1 MKASHR
7 VTAIIAVCIPIFPAL
22 ADIFSFGGH
31 SWDQTYTPD
40 VLSFVGDG
48 QTLGGAVFSE
58 GLPQEVTRSVDF
70 PKTEK
75 GFDPRRS
82 IGYLDGSG
90 SGARALNLP
99 LYNEGSMMRHGI
111 SLSWSGNRMGPNLQ
125 GPDFLIFESGEGVDG
140 GKDSRGPELFMVR
153 VRNAATQQ
161 WTPWIHQGTNVF
173 QAYNKRTAAGA
184 YITAYDLDEFGLSF
198 GDSVDRLEI
207 ANMVRSDMI
216 VGSKVPFAGPVI
228 FNNRDRLGVRPRP
241 RVPFVGSYEQNL
253 LYSPDLLYVAFL
265 QKPLKNQF
273 SPSGEI
279 EEKIASSPKKTLSS
293 EETLADEVL
302 LLLAVEGQVSIFEN
316 ETDKFLPAEDI
327 FLNMSIAPGYS
338 ILTGDASAVTLLLP
352 DGGILILQPGS
363 LVSLDR
369 VAKINKTVAGN
380 GPASTKFMI
389 HLIRGAFLL
398 SNQTEQGEASFELD
412 AGRAGIKG
420 VGGVIYFQLGEPLRG
435 NRNEEAGKVRKRYFE
450 LKTGMLGVPTE
461 GKSLAFVAPVQ
472 RNPTFAPPNIN
483 PSNLPSDFSPYNL
496 SFQGLAWLKNPII
509 PDGTNLNTGDG
520 DFAHFDLD
528 KFFQILIPGGNTDG
542 GGQWGGASGN
552 SLGDIIGDDGRL
564 ALDPDAIDAIARDPY
579 IQKLFNLAGQG
590 NVRLMLDGSG
600 NPVFIL
606 EDGTEIKGV
615 DAPDTVKQLL
625 ADNPEFGNLLDLS
638 SEGVQ
643 VFMQDDGSL
652 VFQLEENIPGIN
664 GDIQLTLDEDGNMVF
679 LPDDGVGL
687 PDILPPGIIGDTSGD
702 QMVVKRPEGIQGMLR
717 RAHAQRVSQ
726 IQSLKAKKTVTTTNQ
741 QRAAQAT
748 KAAQQRASRGAQQR
762 AQRAAQK
769 RK

>member
-1 MKASHR
+1 MKASFKL
-7 VTAIIAVCIPIFPAL
+7 TAIIAVCIPICPAG
-22 ADIFSFGGH
+22 ADIFSFGGQ
-31 SWDQTYTPD
+31 SWDQTHTPD
-40 VLSFVGDG
+40 LVSFVGEG
-48 QTLGGAVFSE
+48 QTRGGAVFSE

-75 GFDPRRS
+75 GFDPRLS

-125 GPDFLIFESGEGVDG
+125 GPDFLVFESGEGVDG

-161 WTPWIHQGTNVF
+161 WTSWIHKGTNLF
-173 QAYNKRTAAGA
+173 QAYNKRTTAGA

-198 GDSVDRLEI
+198 GDSVDRIEI

-216 VGSKVPFAGPVI
+216 GGSKVPFMGSVI

-273 SPSGEI
+273 STLGEVD
-279 EEKIASSPKKTLSS
+279 EKVASTPKKTLSS
-293 EETLADEVL
+293 GEALADEVL

-316 ETDKFLPAEDI
+316 QTDKFLPSEDI

-369 VAKINKTVAGN
+369 VVKTDKTVAGN
-380 GPASTKFMI
+380 GPAPTKFMI

-420 VGGVIYFQLGEPLRG
+420 VGGVIFFQLGEPLRG
-435 NRNEEAGKVRKRYFE
+435 NLSEEASKVRKLYFE
-450 LKTGMLGVPTE
+450 LKTGMLGVPSE
-461 GKSLAFVAPVQ
+461 GESLAFVAPVQ
-472 RNPTFAPPNIN
+472 REPTFAPPNIN
-483 PSNLPSDFSPYNL
+483 PSNLPTDFSPYNL

-509 PDGTNLNTGDG
+509 PDGTNLSIGDG
-520 DFAHFDLD
+520 TFAHFDPD
-528 KFFQILIPGGNTDG
+528 KFLKLLIPGGNTDG

-552 SLGDIIGDDGRL
+552 SLGDMVGDDGRL
-564 ALDPDAIDAIARDPY
+564 ILDPDAIDAIARDPY

-625 ADNPEFGNLLDLS
+625 ADNPAFGDLLDLS
-638 SEGVQ
+638 AEGVQ

-652 VFQLEENIPGIN
+652 VFQLEDGGKNIPGIN

-679 LPDDGVGL
+679 LPGDGVGL

-702 QMVVKRPEGIQGMLR
+702 QVVIKRPEGIQGMLR
-717 RAHAQRVSQ
+717 RAHAQRMSQ
-726 IQSLKAKKTVTTTNQ
+726 INATKAKKTVVTSNQ
-741 QRAAQAT
+741 QRASAAAKSAQLR
-748 KAAQQRASRGAQQR
+748 AQQRAR
-762 AQRAAQK
+762 

>member
-1 MKASHR
+1 MKASLTL
-7 VTAIIAVCIPIFPAL
+7 TAIIAVCIPICSL
-22 ADIFSFGGH
+22 GADIFSFGGQ
-31 SWDQTYTPD
+31 SWDQTHTPD
-40 VLSFVGDG
+40 RISFVGEG
-48 QTLGGAVFSE
+48 QTRGGAVFSE

-70 PKTEK
+70 PKIDK
-75 GFDPRRS
+75 GFDPRLS
-82 IGYLDGSG
+82 IGYLDGTG

-99 LYNEGSMMRHGI
+99 LFNEGSMMRHGI
-111 SLSWSGNRMGPNLQ
+111 SLSWSENRMGPNLQ
-125 GPDFLIFESGEGVDG
+125 GPDFLVFESGEGVGG

-161 WTPWIHQGTNVF
+161 WSPWIHKGTNIF
-173 QAYNKRTAAGA
+173 HAYNKRTAAGA

-216 VGSKVPFAGPVI
+216 GGSKVPFMGPVI

-265 QKPLKNQF
+265 QKPLKNPF
-273 SPSGEI
+273 SQSGKV
-279 EEKIASSPKKTLSS
+279 EEKITSIPKKTLSS
-293 EETLADEVL
+293 REALADEVL

-316 ETDKFLPAEDI
+316 ETDKFLPTEDI

-338 ILTGDASAVTLLLP
+338 ILTGDDSAVTLLLP

-369 VAKINKTVAGN
+369 VATIDKTVAEN

-450 LKTGMLGVPTE
+450 LKTGMLGVPAE
-461 GKSLAFVAPVQ
+461 GKSLTFVAPVP

-509 PDGTNLNTGDG
+509 PDGTNLNIGDG
-520 DFAHFDLD
+520 DFAYFDPD
-528 KFFQILIPGGNTDG
+528 KFFRILIPGGNTDG

-552 SLGDIIGDDGRL
+552 SLGDMIGDDGRL
-564 ALDPDAIDAIARDPY
+564 ALNPDAIDAIARDPY

-615 DAPDTVKQLL
+615 NAPDTVKQLL
-625 ADNPEFGNLLDLS
+625 ADNPAFGDLLDLS
-638 SEGVQ
+638 AEGVQ
-643 VFMQDDGSL
+643 VLMQDDGSL
-652 VFQLEENIPGIN
+652 VFQLEDGGKNIPGIN

-679 LPDDGVGL
+679 LPDDGVSL
-687 PDILPPGIIGDTSGD
+687 PDILPPGIIGDTSSD
-702 QMVVKRPEGIQGMLR
+702 QVVVKRPEGIQGMLR
-717 RAHAQRVSQ
+717 RAHAQRMSQ
-726 IQSLKAKKTVTTTNQ
+726 INTAKAKKTAVTTNQ
-741 QRAAQAT
+741 QRAAAAAKSAQLR
-748 KAAQQRASRGAQQR
+748 AQQRASR
-762 AQRAAQK
+762 K
-769 RK
+769 

>member
-1 MKASHR
+1 
-7 VTAIIAVCIPIFPAL
+7 
-22 ADIFSFGGH
+22 
-31 SWDQTYTPD
+31 
-40 VLSFVGDG
+40 
-48 QTLGGAVFSE
+48 
-58 GLPQEVTRSVDF
+58 VDF
-70 PKTEK
+70 PKTDK
-75 GFDPRRS
+75 GFDPRLS

-99 LYNEGSMMRHGI
+99 LYNEGSMMRHGV
-111 SLSWSGNRMGPNLQ
+111 SLSWSGNRMGANLQ
-125 GPDFLIFESGEGVDG
+125 GPEFLVFESGEGVDG

-153 VRNAATQQ
+153 VRKAATQQ
-161 WTPWIHQGTNVF
+161 WTPWFHKGTNLF
-173 QAYNKRTAAGA
+173 QVYSKRTAAGA
-184 YITAYDLDEFGLSF
+184 YVTAFDLAELGLSF

-216 VGSKVPFAGPVI
+216 GGSKVPFAGPVI

-265 QKPLKNQF
+265 QKPLANNFAVAGTVVEKA
-273 SPSGEI
+273 PST
-279 EEKIASSPKKTLSS
+279 PKKTLSS
-293 EETLADEVL
+293 GEALADEVL

-316 ETDKFLPAEDI
+316 KTDKFLPSEDI

-369 VAKINKTVAGN
+369 VVPMDNSVSEN
-380 GPASTKFMI
+380 GAASTKFMI

-398 SNQTEQGEASFELD
+398 SNQTDQGDASFELD

-435 NRNEEAGKVRKRYFE
+435 NLSEEAGKVRKRYFE
-450 LKTGMLGVPTE
+450 LKTGMLAVPVDDQPLAQP
-461 GKSLAFVAPVQ
+461 LAFVAPVA
-472 RNPTFAPPNIN
+472 RSPTFAPPNIT

-496 SFQGLAWLKNPII
+496 LFQGLAWLQNPII
-509 PDGTNLNTGDG
+509 PDGTNLSIGDG
-520 DFAHFDLD
+520 VLTHFDPD
-528 KFFQILIPGGNTDG
+528 KFMKLLIPGGNTEG

-552 SLGDIIGDDGRL
+552 RLGDMVGDDGRL
-564 ALDPDAIDAIARDPY
+564 VLDPDAIDAIARDPY
-579 IQKLFNLAGQG
+579 IQKLFNLAGEG
-590 NVRLMLDGSG
+590 SVRLMLDGSG

-615 DAPDTVKQLL
+615 DAPETVKQFL
-625 ADNPEFGNLLDLS
+625 ADNPAFGDLLGLS
-638 SEGVQ
+638 AEGVQ
-643 VFMQDDGSL
+643 VLMQDDGSL
-652 VFQLEENIPGIN
+652 VFQLEDGGKNIPGIN
-664 GDIQLTLDEDGNMVF
+664 GDIQFTLDEDGNMVF

-687 PDILPPGIIGDTSGD
+687 PDILLPGIIGDTSGD

-717 RAHAQRVSQ
+717 RAHAQRMSQ
-726 IQSLKAKKTVTTTNQ
+726 INAAKTKKTVVTSSQ
-741 QRAAQAT
+741 QRATAAAKSAQLR
-748 KAAQQRASRGAQQR
+748 AQQRAN
-762 AQRAAQK
+762 